1 MISNKIRL
9 ALLASLTGAQCV
21 SAQPQPI
28 ARFPFRVES
37 GLAFIEATVNGVPI
51 SITMDTG
58 APGIALDPS
67 LVERARIRIVRRESN
82 GVDLARI
89 DSLAIGS
96 FVLRNEEVRIRSF
109 GAVNDSA
116 SGRPPVLGVI
126 GTAFFRRYVT
136 ELDFANHIVT
146 LYDPATFVYR
156 GAGVSVPVVFR
167 AELPVVTAMIARE
180 KGDSVSARLIIDLGS
195 ANAPI
200 ALTPAYARSSE
211 LTNAKRFIEVAGVTS
226 LYGTS
231 VGRIQRV
238 PFVKLGNLTIVRPTV
253 NISDAV
259 GAAIP
264 SALADG
270 TVGMPVIRRTAMILD
285 YTGSRIIFEKN
296 SEFDA
301 PYQFANVS
309 GLQLER
315 VGRSIRVRN
324 VISGSPAVEAGLRIG
339 DEILKVDNTP
349 VPPSGSVNLPGLR
362 EPNTSHRL
370 TIRRGGETLV
380 VTIALRR
387 LI

>member
-1 MISNKIRL
+1 MRR
-9 ALLASLTGAQCV
+9 ALLFALTFTALATSQCV
-21 SAQPQPI
+21 SAQREPI

-51 SITMDTG
+51 RITMDTG

-67 LVERARIRIVRRESN
+67 LVAPARIRIIRKESN
-82 GVDLARI
+82 GIDLARL

-109 GAVNDSA
+109 AAVNDSA

-136 ELDFANHIVT
+136 ELDFANHVVT
-146 LYDPATFVYR
+146 LYDPATFLYR
-156 GAGVSVPVVFR
+156 GAGISVPITFR
-167 AELPVVTAMIARE
+167 AELPVVTAMIGRE
-180 KGDSVSARLIIDLGS
+180 AGDSVAARLIIDLGS

-200 ALTPAYARSSE
+200 ALTTAYARSAA
-211 LTNAKRFIEVAGVTS
+211 LTNTNSFIEVAGVTS
-226 LYGTS
+226 LYGSS
-231 VGRIQRV
+231 VGRIQRQ
-238 PFVKLGNLTIVRPTV
+238 PFVRLGSLTIARPTV

-285 YTGSRIIFEKN
+285 YTRSRIIFEKN

-315 VGRSIRVRN
+315 VGNTIRVRN
-324 VISGSPAVEAGLRIG
+324 VIAGSPAVEAGLRIG
-339 DEILKVDNTP
+339 DEILAVDNTP
-349 VPPSGSVNLPGLR
+349 VSLSGSVNLPGLR
-362 EPNTSHRL
+362 EPITSHRL
-370 TIRRGGETLV
+370 TIRRGGQTLTV
-380 VTIALRR
+380 SIALRR